1 MTKIKN
7 ESVSNLKKAWIN
19 ADFPNGFCSIPRPLH
34 PFFCCKGI
42 HVFFRRIN
50 LLRRNP
56 VFWRNEYSPLSDEYF
71 LLLHTGYQTGRA
83 RRSFLRWQGQVQP
96 NPLFFL
102 ISGNGEK

>member
-42 HVFFRRIN
+42 HVFFRRIH
-50 LLRRNP
+50 LLR
-56 VFWRNEYSPLSDEYF
+56 
-71 LLLHTGYQTGRA
+71 
-83 RRSFLRWQGQVQP
+83 
-96 NPLFFL
+96 
-102 ISGNGEK
+102 